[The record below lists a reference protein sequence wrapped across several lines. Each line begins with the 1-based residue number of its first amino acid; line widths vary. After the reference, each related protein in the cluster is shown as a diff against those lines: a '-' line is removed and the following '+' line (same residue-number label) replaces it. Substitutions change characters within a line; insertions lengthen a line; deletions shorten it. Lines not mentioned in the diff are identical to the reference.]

1 MVSECYY
8 LVRNGRFNCLPSNS
22 CLVQERATCVWN
34 QATYWEALGDKENQ
48 HLGQWKPPPPPKV
61 GGDWNSVNTKVYRGS
76 FETGTQNEAKHHWLK
91 MISRAEADHNPL

>member
-1 MVSECYY
+1 MADSTA
-8 LVRNGRFNCLPSNS
+8 CLLTHAWFTKELP
-22 CLVQERATCVWN
+22 VWN